1 MAKRILIVGSKG
13 GSSRTTTTVLLATA
27 IAKFSDQ
34 KVGIVDL
41 DPQASAHN
49 WIKNSPINGVE
60 AIRRSVG
67 ISQPQTTKNAGRRI
81 QGESKTAYII
91 VDTQPLVK
99 PTKRMIEE
107 AKSADLILLICGDSP
122 LDIHATK
129 LTVKNL
135 LKTKSLKSK
144 THLLFSRVVK
154 GTGLSLLLNDSAK
167 TIGVK
172 RLKSVI
178 HFRNCYKLAPIEGWS
193 ALNRAAKEEVQTLT
207 IEALTLMK

>member
-49 WIKNSPINGVE
+49 WIGTSPINGVE
-60 AIRRSVG
+60 AIDA
-67 ISQPQTTKNAGRRI
+67 KKAG
-81 QGESKTAYII
+81 GESKLAYVI

-135 LKTKSLKSK
+135 LKTKSLKAK

-178 HFRNCYKLAPIEGWS
+178 HFRNCYRLAPIEGWS